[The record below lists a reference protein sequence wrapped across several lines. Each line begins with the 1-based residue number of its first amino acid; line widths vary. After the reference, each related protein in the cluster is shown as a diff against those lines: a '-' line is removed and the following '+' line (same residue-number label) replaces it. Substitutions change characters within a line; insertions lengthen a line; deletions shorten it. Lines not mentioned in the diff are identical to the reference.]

1 MVRFLFGLCVDSYGL
16 YQLECACQY
25 FFTQSVKFF
34 TKGENSVTLKQ
45 LLDHY
50 GGSTIAAAHALG
62 YSDQAI
68 RYWIDQGKIPYRA
81 QRLIE
86 TVTAGKLIAR
96 KERKNG

>member
-1 MVRFLFGLCVDSYGL
+1 M
-16 YQLECACQY
+16 
-25 FFTQSVKFF
+25 
-34 TKGENSVTLKQ
+34 TLKQ

-62 YSDQAI
+62 YTEPAI
-68 RYWIDQGKIPYRA
+68 RYWIDAGKIPYRA

-96 KERKNG
+96 KVEKNERKAAA

>member
-1 MVRFLFGLCVDSYGL
+1 M
-16 YQLECACQY
+16 
-25 FFTQSVKFF
+25 
-34 TKGENSVTLKQ
+34 TLKQ

-96 KERKNG
+96 KEKKNERKAAA